1 MHMLIYQ
8 EPPVY
13 ILKSIAVGARAGP
26 MCNGGTRARSIPKP
40 ILFAIA
46 GASRGQAVGPGPEA
60 FELSAQVQV
69 GRA

>member
-13 ILKSIAVGARAGP
+13 ILKSITVGARAGP
-26 MCNGGTRARSIPKP
+26 MSTGGSRARSNPKP
-40 ILFAIA
+40 ILFA

-69 GRA
+69 GQ